1 MNDLALGVPAVAA
14 VSQRTILDVI
24 RSAAAALGV
33 RCDSPGG
40 DGHFVRLRRGDR
52 VRFVHADDC
61 GNERHVPVAIA
72 HDVRLARAILL
83 EAGIPVPDMMV
94 AASVDDAMRA
104 AMLWSGPV
112 AVASIDADGRVGA
125 MPRFD
130 TPEDIRAAFM
140 RAALVRGRAAIFGP
154 LYGFDHR
161 VLIVG
166 GVAVAAVRCMQPRVT
181 GNGVSPIRAL
191 IAAANESGDAKRR
204 AAIP

>member
-1 MNDLALGVPAVAA
+1 
-14 VSQRTILDVI
+14 
-24 RSAAAALGV
+24 
-33 RCDSPGG
+33 
-40 DGHFVRLRRGDR
+40 
-52 VRFVHADDC
+52 
-61 GNERHVPVAIA
+61 
-72 HDVRLARAILL
+72 
-83 EAGIPVPDMMV
+83 
-94 AASVDDAMRA
+94 
-104 AMLWSGPV
+104 SGPV

-204 AAIP
+204 AAIPCDVLTELALARQGLTLDSTVRVGRSVRLRESCDHRAGGVIEDVTTAMAREVARDCERAAREIGLDVAEVWAVCRDISLPLAAQGGCIVAIDPSPD